1 LVSAH
6 SSAQWLSVLATN
18 AAHAT
23 NGRAA
28 AAQARRLAQ
37 AFRGQATWVVA
48 QQALVAQRR
57 ARCEHL
63 LHLLNAET
71 LADAARERSLLD
83 AQAGRQ
89 ELRQRHVAAAKGRA
103 EAADRVMRVLQEYG
117 VLSGDE
123 MADYYLYT
131 INAIKDMADH
141 PHHHGGGAH
150 GRHAGAAPAGNGR
163 RAHSVAASS
172 ALGASSYAASRP
184 SSASS
189 ASTVATT
196 AASGATTA
204 ANVKQRAKAAA
215 KQKTTADAALKARVE
230 QARGGGPGAA
240 AKAELRAV
248 GTYVPSSESYRPS
261 AAHADA
267 SVFEKAGLAQTV
279 SLLFR
284 LRPNG

>member
-1 LVSAH
+1 
-6 SSAQWLSVLATN
+6 VLATN

-28 AAQARRLAQ
+28 AAAARTLGH
-37 AFRGQATWVVA
+37 AFRGQGTWVAA

-63 LHLLNAET
+63 LHLLHAET
-71 LADAARERSLLD
+71 VADAARERSLLD

-163 RAHSVAASS
+163 RRAHSVAASS
-172 ALGASSYAASRP
+172 APGASSYALSRP

-204 ANVKQRAKAAA
+204 ANVKQRATAAA
-215 KQKTTADAALKARVE
+215 KQKTIADAALKARVE
-230 QARGGGPGAA
+230 QARGGGPGGA
-240 AKAELRAV
+240 AKAEELKAV

>member
-1 LVSAH
+1 VSAH

-83 AQAGRQ
+83 AQADRQ

-196 AASGATTA
+196 AASGAATA

-215 KQKTTADAALKARVE
+215 KQKTIADAALKARVE

>member
-1 LVSAH
+1 MSAH

-83 AQAGRQ
+83 AQADRQ

-196 AASGATTA
+196 AASGAATA

-215 KQKTTADAALKARVE
+215 KQKTIADAALKARVE